1 MEASAMGY
9 TAIVKLLLE
18 AGADKEAKDGVRETR
33 RKNHTHTYTLV
44 VDKMIW
50 RVHTM

>member
-18 AGADKEAKDGVRETR
+18 AGADKEAKDGVREKR
-33 RKNHTHTYTLV
+33 ERITHTLIHLWLT
-44 VDKMIW
+44 
-50 RVHTM
+50 R